1 MHPGAACPVMSHLEA
16 LIERLRA
23 EQDRL
28 IRDAEA
34 KGDTPSRH
42 LLQQIG
48 DLEDR
53 IRAVEALI
61 EDR

>member
-1 MHPGAACPVMSHLEA
+1 MSNLKA

-28 IRDAEA
+28 IRETEA
-34 KGDTPSRH
+34 KGKNPCRH
-42 LLQQIG
+42 QLQRIG
-48 DLEDR
+48 DLENR
-53 IRAVEALI
+53 IRAVEALA

>member
-1 MHPGAACPVMSHLEA
+1 MSHLEA

>member
-1 MHPGAACPVMSHLEA
+1 MSNLEA

-28 IRDAEA
+28 IRETEA
-34 KGDTPSRH
+34 KAGIPCRH
-42 LLQQIG
+42 RLQRIG
-48 DLEDR
+48 DLENR
-53 IRAVEALI
+53 IRAIEALT

>member
-1 MHPGAACPVMSHLEA
+1 MSHLEA

-34 KGDTPSRH
+34 KGDIPSRH

-53 IRAVEALI
+53 IRAVETLI